1 MNSTKTTTIYTNFF
15 DDPLGVP
22 NQHWPQN
29 DASRLSR
36 KILQMIPVH
45 RPRPLQ
51 EAGAWIKSLPL
62 KTMFQRVPALLLLL
76 VGLLCISGPSYFPY
90 LFAFYI
96 LLIHVFIVANGIKA
110 AYGAYIGYH
119 EAVKSSMTDWK
130 ELYMQKTGTNS
141 LFDTRHDLPF
151 ENLLHV
157 VIIPN
162 YKESYGTLGETL
174 EVLASHELALS
185 QYRICLAMEESE
197 AECHEK
203 AQTLIRDFGD
213 KFFEIIYTVHPSNLP
228 GEIRGKSSNVAWA
241 ARQMATL
248 NYRHEHEIVTVMDAD
263 TCFASDY
270 FLSCTYHY
278 CVASPSE
285 RKIMM
290 FAPCTVFDRY
300 GLLNLEM
307 PILFPDWSE
316 PLI

>member
-1 MNSTKTTTIYTNFF
+1 MGDF
-15 DDPLGVP
+15 
-22 NQHWPQN
+22 
-29 DASRLSR
+29 RL
-36 KILQMIPVH
+36 K
-45 RPRPLQ
+45 
-51 EAGAWIKSLPL
+51 EAEMLTFAGTWIDSLPL
-62 KTMFQRVPALLLLL
+62 KSMFQRLPAFLLLLA
-76 VGLLCISGPSYFPY
+76 VLLCVTGPFYFPY
-90 LFAFYI
+90 LLALYIALMNVFLFA
-96 LLIHVFIVANGIKA
+96 AGTKA
-110 AYGAYIGYH
+110 AYGIYTCYN
-119 EAVKSSMTDWK
+119 ESVKTSMTDWK
-130 ELYMQKTGTNS
+130 ELYMQKTESSS

-151 ENLLHV
+151 QHVLHV

-174 EVLASHELALS
+174 EVLASHEIALS
-185 QYRICLAMEESE
+185 QYKICLAMEESE

-248 NYRHEHEIVTVMDAD
+248 NSRHEHEIVTVMDAD